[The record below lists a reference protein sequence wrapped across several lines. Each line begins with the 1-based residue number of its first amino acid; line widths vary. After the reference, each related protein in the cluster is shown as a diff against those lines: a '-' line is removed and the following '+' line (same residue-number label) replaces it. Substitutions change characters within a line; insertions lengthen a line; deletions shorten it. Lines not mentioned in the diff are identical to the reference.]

1 MNIRSRTC
9 AQVGRA
15 SYLIARPVTLD
26 WRRLVSVVQPEA
38 VVTRVDEGVVAA
50 RRRGVVEVRRHWAAT
65 R

>member
-38 VVTRVDEGVVAA
+38 VVARVDEGVVAA
-50 RRRGVVEVRRHWAAT
+50 RR
-65 R
+65 